1 MNIKEFFTKQ
11 YLFEID
17 RVMLHKSDKALAFLG
32 AGLLVLGLVFK
43 LAAVYSPNLVDA
55 KYRQKFFKLFFSIGL
70 AEIVWYGFRVEY
82 VSFFGSHFVAFLI
95 LFIGLIWLVVLAIK
109 MAKNYK
115 AEKTEMEKQELKA
128 KYLPK

>member
-70 AEIVWYGFRVEY
+70 AEIVWYGFRVEF